1 MNTLFLQTWIGYNFQ
16 VLPKWSENPSCVFC
30 FLETSC
36 HSVLV
41 GFFFFFFSPILST
54 TAVLQWLGDI
64 LLFTLHFLSWQNNAR
79 QPLLIWRLELEE
91 RFFFFS
97 ILLDIQVNMLARIE
111 SSRKFELKINRTNS
125 KTSKKEMKKRV
136 LWFVSKRNGVK
147 WSSSS
152 DVSYPENPKLKI
164 NDES

>member
-1 MNTLFLQTWIGYNFQ
+1 
-16 VLPKWSENPSCVFC
+16 
-30 FLETSC
+30 
-36 HSVLV
+36 
-41 GFFFFFFSPILST
+41 
-54 TAVLQWLGDI
+54 
-64 LLFTLHFLSWQNNAR
+64 
-79 QPLLIWRLELEE
+79 
-91 RFFFFS
+91 
-97 ILLDIQVNMLARIE
+97 MLARIE

-152 DVSYPENPKLKI
+152 GVSYPENPKLKI